1 MARNS
6 SHPVRMC
13 IVCRERFEQSALIRL
28 QCREGNLEP
37 YIGMG
42 RSFYLCSACVEHKK
56 TSGQLARY
64 CKSNTPV
71 MLMNRLKEI
80 VVNDG

>member
-1 MARNS
+1 MAQNS

-13 IVCRERFEQSALIRL
+13 IVCRERFEQSTLVRL
-28 QCREGNLEP
+28 QCREGNLES
-37 YIGMG
+37 YAGMG
-42 RSFYLCSACVEHKK
+42 RSFYLCLACTEHKK
-56 TSGQLARY
+56 TSGQLARH

>member
-1 MARNS
+1 MARNINQ
-6 SHPVRMC
+6 PVRMC
-13 IVCRERFEQSALIRL
+13 IVCRERFEQSSLLRL
-28 QCREGNLEP
+28 QCHLGNLEP
-37 YIGMG
+37 YMGMG
-42 RSFYLCSACVEHKK
+42 RSFYICSECLEHKK

-71 MLMNRLKEI
+71 VLMNRLKEI

>member
-1 MARNS
+1 MAPKLH
-6 SHPVRMC
+6 HPLRMC
-13 IVCRERFEQSALIRL
+13 VVCRERFEQSALIRL

-37 YIGMG
+37 YMGMG
-42 RSFYLCSACVEHKK
+42 RSFYLCSACVDHKK
-56 TSGQLARY
+56 ASGQLARH
-64 CKSNTPV
+64 CKSNTPQ

>member
-1 MARNS
+1 MAQNS

-13 IVCRERFEQSALIRL
+13 IVCRGRFEQSVLLRL
-28 QCREGNLEP
+28 QCREAKLER
-37 YIGMG
+37 YNGMG
-42 RSFYLCSACVEHKK
+42 RSFYLCLSCIDHKK
-56 TSGQLARY
+56 TSGQLARH

-71 MLMNRLKEI
+71 MLVNRLKEI